1 MPTTPPTITPR
12 SIPATPGQARS
23 GNSTE
28 INFYIRSHRMS
39 KRTESIEWV
48 ALGDIVLGTNARTIR
63 PAKDRINEYARS
75 IAMYGILVPLIA
87 EKHAD
92 GYHLQA
98 GYTRMAALAQLKAD
112 KALTA
117 LAQLN
122 GVDLDRVPVR
132 LYTGDEKGRL
142 MLPIIENNFHDV
154 MNEVD
159 VATQVRSL
167 LDAGQEV
174 QQLEEFFGK
183 PKFALLLSVL
193 ALPTEVQ
200 ELIKADRIKA
210 STAVKFAKE
219 IPEPAK
225 LLKALNKASD
235 KVEQLYK
242 SGKRKN
248 IRITEGVLK
257 GKQTPLKVVNDV
269 AATLKKNPPSFHNTK
284 PEATQLLLNF
294 LHGLQQGMD
303 AESILE
309 ALASG
314 EDIQAPEVK
323 KRGRKRKVEEP
334 VEV

>member
-1 MPTTPPTITPR
+1 MPAK
-12 SIPATPGQARS
+12 SEA
-23 GNSTE
+23 
-28 INFYIRSHRMS
+28 
-39 KRTESIEWV
+39 IEWV
-48 ALGDIVLGTNARTIR
+48 ALSDIVKGTNARTIT
-63 PAKDRINEYARS
+63 PSKDRINEYARS

-87 EKHAD
+87 EKQKD

-98 GYTRMAALAQLKAD
+98 GYTRLAALAQLKAD
-112 KALTA
+112 KALST

-132 LYTGDEKGRL
+132 LFTGDEKGRL

-159 VATQVRSL
+159 VANQVKQL
-167 LDAGQEV
+167 LDAGQDV
-174 QQLEEFFGK
+174 KQLEDFFGK
-183 PKFALLLSVL
+183 PKFTLLLSVL
-193 ALPTEVQ
+193 ALPNEVQ

-248 IRITEGVLK
+248 KRITEGVLK

-269 AATLKKNPPSFHNTK
+269 AAHLRTNKLKGA
-284 PEATQLLLNF
+284 ELLLNF
-294 LHGLQQGMD
+294 LHGLQSGMD

-309 ALASG
+309 ALVNG
-314 EDIQAPEVK
+314 DMIEAPPVK
-323 KRGRKRKVEEP
+323 KRGRKRKVEAAEA
-334 VEV
+334 

>member
-1 MPTTPPTITPR
+1 MT
-12 SIPATPGQARS
+12 
-23 GNSTE
+23 
-28 INFYIRSHRMS
+28 

-48 ALGDIVLGTNARTIR
+48 ALQDIVLGTNARTIK
-63 PAKDRINEYARS
+63 PGKDRINEYARS

-122 GVDLDRVPVR
+122 GVDLERVPVR
-132 LYTGDEKGRL
+132 LYSGDEKGRL

-159 VATQVRSL
+159 VATQVSSL
-167 LDAGQEV
+167 LDAGQDV
-174 QQLEEFFGK
+174 KQLEDFFGK
-183 PKFALLLSVL
+183 PKFTLLLSVL
-193 ALPTEVQ
+193 ALPVEVQ

-235 KVEQLYK
+235 KVEELYK
-242 SGKRKN
+242 TGRRKN
-248 IRITEGVLK
+248 KRITEGVLK
-257 GKQTPLKVVNDV
+257 GKQTPMKVVNDV
-269 AATLKKNPPSFHNTK
+269 ATELKRSKLHGA
-284 PEATQLLLNF
+284 ELLLNF
-294 LHGLQQGMD
+294 LHGLQSGMD
-303 AESILE
+303 STTLLE
-309 ALASG
+309 ALANG
-314 EDIQAPEVK
+314 EAIPAPPEK
-323 KRGRKRKVEEP
+323 KRGRKKKAPAAGEEATDAPKAKRTVRKTVAEA
-334 VEV
+334 

>member
-1 MPTTPPTITPR
+1 
-12 SIPATPGQARS
+12 
-23 GNSTE
+23 
-28 INFYIRSHRMS
+28 MS

-48 ALGDIVLGTNARTIR
+48 ATGDIVLGANARTIK
-63 PAKDRINEYARS
+63 PGKDRINEYARS

-87 EKHAD
+87 DKKDD
-92 GYHLQA
+92 GYHLQT
-98 GYTRMAALAQLKAD
+98 GYTRLAALAQLKAD
-112 KALTA
+112 KAMAA

-122 GVDLDRVPVR
+122 GVDMDRVPVR

-159 VATQVRSL
+159 VATQVSSL
-167 LDAGQEV
+167 LDAGQDV
-174 QQLEEFFGK
+174 KQLEDFFGK
-183 PKFALLLSVL
+183 QKFTLLLSVL

-225 LLKALNKASD
+225 LLRALNKASD

-248 IRITEGVLK
+248 KRITEGVLK

-269 AATLKKNPPSFHNTK
+269 AATLKRKDAPTFPGAK

-309 ALASG
+309 ALAKG
-314 EDIQAPEVK
+314 EAIEAPVAK
-323 KRGRKRKVEEP
+323 KRGRKRKGEKETPVEE
-334 VEV
+334 

>member
-1 MPTTPPTITPR
+1 M
-12 SIPATPGQARS
+12 AA
-23 GNSTE
+23 
-28 INFYIRSHRMS
+28 
-39 KRTESIEWV
+39 RTESIEWV
-48 ALGDIVLGTNARTIR
+48 SVQDIVLGTNARTIK
-63 PAKDRINEYARS
+63 PGKDRINEYARS

-87 EKHAD
+87 EKKDD

-112 KALTA
+112 KALSA

-122 GVDLDRVPVR
+122 GVDLERVPVR
-132 LYTGDEKGRL
+132 IYAGDDKGRL

-159 VATQVRSL
+159 VANQVKQL
-167 LDAGQEV
+167 LDAGQEAK
-174 QQLEEFFGK
+174 QLEDFFGK
-183 PKFALLLSVL
+183 PKFTLLLSVL
-193 ALPTEVQ
+193 ALPAEVQ

-219 IPEPAK
+219 IPDPAK

-248 IRITEGVLK
+248 KRITEGVLK

-269 AATLKKNPPSFHNTK
+269 AATLKKNPPSFPGAK

-309 ALASG
+309 AMAKG
-314 EDIQAPEVK
+314 EAIEAPVAK
-323 KRGRKRKVEEP
+323 KRGRKRKDH
-334 VEV
+334 

>member
-1 MPTTPPTITPR
+1 M
-12 SIPATPGQARS
+12 AA
-23 GNSTE
+23 
-28 INFYIRSHRMS
+28 
-39 KRTESIEWV
+39 RTENIEWV
-48 ALGDIVLGTNARTIR
+48 SLQDIVLGTNARTIK
-63 PAKDRINEYARS
+63 PSKERINEYARS

-87 EKHAD
+87 DKVD
-92 GYHLQA
+92 GKFHLHA
-98 GYTRMAALAQLKAD
+98 GYTRMTALAALKAD
-112 KALTA
+112 TA
-117 LAQLN
+117 LSALATLN
-122 GVDLDRVPVR
+122 GVDLERVPVR
-132 LYTGDEKGRL
+132 IYAGDDKGRL

-159 VATQVRSL
+159 VANQVKQL
-167 LDAGQEV
+167 LDAGQDV
-174 QQLEEFFGK
+174 KQLEDFFGK
-183 PKFALLLSVL
+183 PKFTLLLSVL
-193 ALPTEVQ
+193 ALPAEVQ

-248 IRITEGVLK
+248 KRITEGVLK

-269 AATLKKNPPSFHNTK
+269 AATLKKNPPSFPGAK

-309 ALASG
+309 ALVKG
-314 EDIQAPEVK
+314 EGIEAPVAK
-323 KRGRKRKVEEP
+323 KRGRKRKQAQ
-334 VEV
+334 EV

>member
-1 MPTTPPTITPR
+1 
-12 SIPATPGQARS
+12 
-23 GNSTE
+23 
-28 INFYIRSHRMS
+28 MS
-39 KRTESIEWV
+39 KKESIEWV
-48 ALGDIVLGTNARTIR
+48 AVEEIVLGTNPRTVK
-63 PAKDRINEYARS
+63 PSKDRVAEYARS
-75 IAMYGILVPLIA
+75 IALYGILVPLIA
-87 EKHAD
+87 EKKKD

-112 KALTA
+112 KALSA

-122 GVDLDRVPVR
+122 GVDLERVPVR

-167 LDAGQEV
+167 LDAGQDV
-174 QQLEEFFGK
+174 KQLEDFFGK
-183 PKFALLLSVL
+183 PKFTLLLSVL
-193 ALPTEVQ
+193 ALPAEVQ

-225 LLKALNKASD
+225 LLKALNTASD

-248 IRITEGVLK
+248 KRITEGVLK

-269 AATLKKNPPSFHNTK
+269 AATLKRKDAPTFPGAT
-284 PEATQLLLNF
+284 PEATRLLLNF
-294 LHGLQQGMD
+294 LHGLQHRMD

-309 ALASG
+309 TLARG
-314 EDIQAPEVK
+314 EAIEAPVAK
-323 KRGRKRKVEEP
+323 KRGRKRKMEKSV
-334 VEV
+334 

>member
-1 MPTTPPTITPR
+1 MT
-12 SIPATPGQARS
+12 AR
-23 GNSTE
+23 
-28 INFYIRSHRMS
+28 
-39 KRTESIEWV
+39 KESLEWV
-48 ALGDIVLGTNARTIR
+48 AIGDIVKGTNARTIT
-63 PAKDRINEYARS
+63 PSKDRINEYARS

-87 EKHAD
+87 EKHGD

-98 GYTRMAALAQLKAD
+98 GYTRLAALAQLKAD
-112 KALTA
+112 KALST

-132 LYTGDEKGRL
+132 LFTGDEKGRL

-167 LDAGQEV
+167 LDAGQDV
-174 QQLEEFFGK
+174 KQLEDFFGK

-248 IRITEGVLK
+248 KRITEACSK
-257 GKQTPLKVVNDV
+257 ANRP
-269 AATLKKNPPSFHNTK
+269 
-284 PEATQLLLNF
+284 
-294 LHGLQQGMD
+294 
-303 AESILE
+303 
-309 ALASG
+309 
-314 EDIQAPEVK
+314 
-323 KRGRKRKVEEP
+323 R
-334 VEV
+334 

>member
-1 MPTTPPTITPR
+1 
-12 SIPATPGQARS
+12 
-23 GNSTE
+23 
-28 INFYIRSHRMS
+28 MS

-242 SGKRKN
+242 SGKR
-248 IRITEGVLK
+248 RIARAAFSPAIEAARRYARCGRAFSLHEPGCSTPFVLHGGAVRDGVCLK
-257 GKQTPLKVVNDV
+257 ERPH
-269 AATLKKNPPSFHNTK
+269 AAWDPGSSRP
-284 PEATQLLLNF
+284 F
-294 LHGLQQGMD
+294 LHAAGAVGRFTACPVQRLGAVFDGGRCPFSRNRPLAQGD
-303 AESILE
+303 CRR
-309 ALASG
+309 ALSG
-314 EDIQAPEVK
+314 PMGHGQARRV
-323 KRGRKRKVEEP
+323 G
-334 VEV
+334 

>member
-1 MPTTPPTITPR
+1 MP
-12 SIPATPGQARS
+12 AK
-23 GNSTE
+23 TE
-28 INFYIRSHRMS
+28 A
-39 KRTESIEWV
+39 IEWV
-48 ALGDIVLGTNARTIR
+48 AISDIVKGTNARTIT
-63 PAKDRINEYARS
+63 PSKDRINEYARS

-87 EKHAD
+87 EKQKD

-98 GYTRMAALAQLKAD
+98 GYTRLAALAQLKAD
-112 KALTA
+112 KALST

-159 VATQVRSL
+159 VANQVKQL
-167 LDAGQEV
+167 LDAGQDV
-174 QQLEEFFGK
+174 KQLEDFFGK
-183 PKFALLLSVL
+183 PKFTLLLSVL
-193 ALPTEVQ
+193 ALPNEVQ

-248 IRITEGVLK
+248 KRITEGVLK

-269 AATLKKNPPSFHNTK
+269 AAHLRTNKLKGA
-284 PEATQLLLNF
+284 ELLLNF
-294 LHGLQQGMD
+294 LHGLQSGMD

-309 ALASG
+309 ALVNG
-314 EDIQAPEVK
+314 DMIEAPPVK
-323 KRGRKRKVEEP
+323 KRGRKRKVQET
-334 VEV
+334 VE